1 MTDDRFDDRFEEEPC
16 YVISIAAKLVSLHP
30 QTLRYYDRIG
40 LIRPS
45 RSTGRIRLYSQR
57 DIETLRKVARLTDEL
72 GVNLAGV
79 EVILNMAHRIED
91 LQQELAALQRQ
102 ALAEAEALRQRLREL
117 EEGERT
123 RKDEYSIIRITPTT
137 TPAGR
142 AKEPGPE
149 GDEAAPR
156 GRWNG

>member
-1 MTDDRFDDRFEEEPC
+1 MTDDRFEEEPC

-117 EEGERT
+117 EEKERA
-123 RKDEYSIIRITPTT
+123 RHEYGIIRITTDDHT
-137 TPAGR
+137 SG
-142 AKEPGPE
+142 PG
-149 GDEAAPR
+149 EAARPR
-156 GRWNG
+156 RG